1 MKKIVLLISLFI
13 SISVGNAFAQQ
24 YAFIDMEY
32 ILNRIPSFEN
42 ANDQI
47 EELSKKWQSTIDEEV
62 QEVNALYKKYQND
75 IALLRGE
82 EKTKRENEIVA
93 KENEI
98 QELRNKYFGSQ
109 GELFLQQEKLI
120 KPIQENIYEAVKE
133 LSVNRGYTMVIDRA
147 SATSII
153 FASPSIDISDEVL
166 SILGY

>member
-13 SISVGNAFAQQ
+13 SLSLGNAWAQQ

-32 ILNRIPSFEN
+32 ILNRIPAFEN
-42 ANDQI
+42 ANEQI
-47 EELSKKWQSTIDEEV
+47 EDLSKQWHGTIDKEV
-62 QEVNALYKKYQND
+62 EVVNAMYKKYQRD
-75 IALLRGE
+75 LPLLRGE

-98 QELRNKYFGSQ
+98 QEIRNKYYGSQ

-120 KPIQENIYEAVKE
+120 KQIQDNIYEAVKE
-133 LSVNRGYTMVIDRA
+133 LSVDKGYTMVIDRA

-153 FASPSIDISDEVL
+153 FASPSVDISDEIL

>member
-13 SISVGNAFAQQ
+13 SLSIGITWAQQ

-42 ANDQI
+42 ANEQI
-47 EELSKKWQSTIDEEV
+47 EDFSKQWQSTIDNEV
-62 QEVNALYKKYQND
+62 EVVNAMYKKYQSD
-75 IALLRGE
+75 LPLLKGE

-98 QELRNKYFGSQ
+98 QEIRNKYFGSQ

-120 KPIQENIYEAVKE
+120 KPIQDNIYEAVKE
-133 LSVNRGYTMVIDRA
+133 LSVDKGYTMVIDRA

>member
-13 SISVGNAFAQQ
+13 SLSIGSTWAKQ

-42 ANDQI
+42 ANEQI
-47 EELSKKWQSTIDEEV
+47 EDFSKQWQSTIDNEV
-62 QEVNALYKKYQND
+62 EVVNAMYKKYQSD
-75 IALLRGE
+75 LPLLKGE

-98 QELRNKYFGSQ
+98 QEIRNKYFGSQ

-120 KPIQENIYEAVKE
+120 KPIQDNIYEAVKE
-133 LSVNRGYTMVIDRA
+133 LSVDKGYTMVIDRA

>member
-13 SISVGNAFAQQ
+13 SISIGNAWSQQ
-24 YAFIDMEY
+24 YALIDMEY

-42 ANDQI
+42 ANEQI
-47 EELSKKWQSTIDEEV
+47 ENLSKQWQETID
-62 QEVNALYKKYQND
+62 QEVEIVNAMYKKYQSD
-75 IALLRGE
+75 MALLKGE
-82 EKTKRENEIVA
+82 EKTKRENQIVV

-98 QELRNKYFGSQ
+98 QELRNQYFGSQ

-120 KPIQENIYEAVKE
+120 KPIQDNIYEAVKE
-133 LSVNRGYTMVIDRA
+133 LSVDKGYTMVIDRA
-147 SATSII
+147 SASSII

>member
-1 MKKIVLLISLFI
+1 MKKIVLLISLLI
-13 SISVGNAFAQQ
+13 SISAGNAFAQQ

-82 EKTKRENEIVA
+82 EKAKRENEIVA

-133 LSVNRGYTMVIDRA
+133 LSVNIGYTMVIDRA